1 MASIGPLFGRAAA
14 GAKRVWPIALEAYRR
29 WDQLPEDKK
38 EQYRQQARD
47 LADRGRS
54 AVQSRSPGKRKR

>member
-1 MASIGPLFGRAAA
+1 MPAIGSLFGRAAA
-14 GAKRVWPIALEAYRR
+14 GAKRVWPIVLEGYRR
-29 WDQLPEDKK
+29 WDQLPEHKK

-54 AVQSRSPGKRKR
+54 AVQSRGRKR